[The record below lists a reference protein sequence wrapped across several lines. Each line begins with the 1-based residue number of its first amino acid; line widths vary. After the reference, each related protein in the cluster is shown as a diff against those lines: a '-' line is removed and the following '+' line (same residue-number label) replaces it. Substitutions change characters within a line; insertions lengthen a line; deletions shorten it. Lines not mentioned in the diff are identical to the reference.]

1 MMPTILLR
9 DRLEAA
15 LRDCGAATSSASEL
29 YAELE
34 RRYSEPHRAY
44 HTMAHI
50 EACLGWLDRYQ
61 EHAERPA
68 EVQLA
73 LWFHDAI
80 YDPTRGDNEERSAHM
95 GAEWMQKLGV
105 PSDVID
111 RVARLVI
118 CTKEH
123 RSTAGDAALLC
134 SIDLTILGADEDE
147 YRKFELAVRK
157 EYQHVSEEA
166 YRCGRAA
173 VLRGFLERA
182 SIYEHAPI
190 GAALDARARTNLA
203 SALAAL
209 KER

>member
-1 MMPTILLR
+1 MADAPSSLKRIQVLAPRGFSLS
-9 DRLEAA
+9 E
-15 LRDCGAATSSASEL
+15 GAWTEL
-29 YAELE
+29 GI
-34 RRYSEPHRAY
+34 RYSEPHRHY
-44 HTMAHI
+44 HTLDHLLHFAGCFQRV
-50 EACLGWLDRYQ
+50 EQDLGWGDP
-61 EHAERPA
+61 HSVFA
-68 EVQLA
+68 A
-73 LWFHDAI
+73 LLYHDAI